1 MNKKM
6 FVKRVIELS
15 LLSGMFIPVLASAE
29 SYTVKSGDTLSA
41 IPTG

>member
-15 LLSGMFIPVLASAE
+15 LLSGMFIPELASAA

-41 IPTG
+41 I